1 MNILVVI
8 DIDIIN
14 AIRKNSKKSQDIIDM
29 WNNRRVLF
37 NVLKDPILKL
47 AEEYDQRGL
56 TMDLELNENGG
67 QILVVCS
74 LPFSFR
80 NEVNIAIPEFIENYI
95 QELVANEDPIIEEI
109 RKDPDGIIPSFELT
123 TTNVNSK
130 FQKNSSTTT
139 YTEIP
144 MPMLCLIQLLMKK
157 KYLTFSVHLSETV
170 SVGYTKMYFIFDGGN
185 YTHVGDIPEFH
196 CCDIQMGETSEYSR
210 VYILDLLKSKIMQM
224 RKASKGVVSLVSFAL
239 KGTSNGKEKSVDLT
253 VEYHDFKINSSFIE
267 IKEEKK
273 TEKYTN
279 ISSES
284 IPFPLREP
292 FLKVWASYEE
302 GIVANK
308 NITSKFFGEGVII
321 PTDYLTQMSLVAN
334 KNNQKSSF
342 MNHAL
347 PLTLGGTEYGDQT
360 VGTFG
365 KKQ

>member
-1 MNILVVI
+1 
-8 DIDIIN
+8 
-14 AIRKNSKKSQDIIDM
+14 M

-170 SVGYTKMYFIFDGGN
+170 SVGYTKMYFIFDGKN
-185 YTHVGDIPEFH
+185 YTHISDTPEFH
-196 CCDIQMGETSEYSR
+196 CCDIQMGEKSEYSR
-210 VYILDLLKSKIMQM
+210 VYTLDLVESKIMQM
-224 RKASKGVVSLVSFAL
+224 RKASKSGISLVSFAL
-239 KGTSNGKEKSVDLT
+239 KGTSNGEEKSVDLT
-253 VEYHDFKINSSFIE
+253 VEYHNFKISSSVIE
-267 IKEEKK
+267 IQEEKK
-273 TEKYTN
+273 TERYTN

-284 IPFPLREP
+284 IPFSLRKP
-292 FLKVWASYEE
+292 FLKVWVSYTE
-302 GIVANK
+302 GIVSNK
-308 NITSKFFGEGVII
+308 EITSKFFGEGVLI
-321 PTDYLTQMSLVAN
+321 PVDYLSQMSLIAN
-334 KNNQKSSF
+334 KNNPKPVL

-347 PLTLGGTEYGDQT
+347 PPTLGGTEYGDKT
-360 VGTFG
+360 VGTFF
-365 KKQ
+365 KE